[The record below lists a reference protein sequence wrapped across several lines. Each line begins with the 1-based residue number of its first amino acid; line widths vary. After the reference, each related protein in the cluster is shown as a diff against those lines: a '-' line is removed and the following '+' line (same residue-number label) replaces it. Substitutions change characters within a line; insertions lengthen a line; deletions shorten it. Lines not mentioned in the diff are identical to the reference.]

1 MLDLVTR
8 MTAVEAEEAIR
19 KDPKLT
25 CLAKLPTEDLR
36 SFCEIAVQSIS
47 IWDAGEDLP
56 ASAHCFHQLG
66 RFGEHHGIPVTEI
79 VWALKLIQAEPR
91 EDVETLV
98 DVARYYII
106 RGYEDAS
113 R

>member
-8 MTAVEAEEAIR
+8 MTAVEGEQAIR

-47 IWDAGEDLP
+47 IWDAGEDLS

-66 RFGEHHGIPVTEI
+66 RFGEHHSIPVTEI
-79 VWALKLIQAEPR
+79 VRALKRLQTEPR
-91 EDVETLV
+91 EDALTLI

>member
-66 RFGEHHGIPVTEI
+66 RFGEHHGIPVTDI
-79 VWALKLIQAEPR
+79 VWALKRPGG
-91 EDVETLV
+91 T
-98 DVARYYII
+98 ARGCRDSYG
-106 RGYEDAS
+106 RCPLLHHS
-113 R
+113 RL